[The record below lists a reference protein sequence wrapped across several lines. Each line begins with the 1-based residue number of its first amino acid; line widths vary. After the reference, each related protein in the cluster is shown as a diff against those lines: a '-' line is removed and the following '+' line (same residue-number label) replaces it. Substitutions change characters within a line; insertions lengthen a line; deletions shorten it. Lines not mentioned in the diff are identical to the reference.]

1 MPLWH
6 HRSCSTPLCR
16 PFARH
21 CPSAPIPQRQQN
33 PRIGAVVAPPF
44 MLHPLYRP
52 SGRHCPSTSFPQR
65 QQNPRFTAVVASPF
79 ILHPSLQAFWAV
91 LPFYLLSTPA
101 AKPAIRCRCGIAVHS
116 PPLSTGLLRGI
127 VLLPPFHNGSKT
139 HDSLPLWHHRSCS
152 TLSTGLLGGIAL
164 LPPFRNGSK
173 TRDSLPLWHHRS
185 CSTLSTGL
193 LGGIALLPPFRN
205 GSKTRDS
212 LPLWKG
218 L

>member
-1 MPLWH
+1 MWH

-16 PFARH
+16 PFARY
-21 CPSAPIPQRQQN
+21 CPSTSFPQRQQN

-79 ILHPSLQAFWAV
+79 ILHPLYRPSARHCPSAPIPQRQQNPRLGAVVASPFILHPSLQAFWAV
-91 LPFYLLSTPA
+91 LPFYLLSTTA
-101 AKPAIRCRCGIAVHS
+101 AKPAIHCRCGIAVHS
-116 PPLSTGLLRGI
+116 PPLSTGLLGGI
-127 VLLPPFHNGSKT
+127 ALLPPFHTGSKT

-173 TRDSLPLWHHRS
+173 TRDSLPLW
-185 CSTLSTGL
+185 
-193 LGGIALLPPFRN
+193 
-205 GSKTRDS
+205 
-212 LPLWKG
+212 KG